1 MIGGGIHGLL
11 KGGGKVEEMI
21 KNKNTTTLFAVF
33 FMIVLVLL
41 IKAYVVQLT
50 YNMMWPKL
58 VENSGGDTS
67 RFKPLTFYEAL
78 IMVILFSFLF
88 G

>member
-1 MIGGGIHGLL
+1 MIGGAL
-11 KGGGKVEEMI
+11 KVKKMI
-21 KNKNTTTLFAVF
+21 KDEDNTTLFAVF

-50 YNMMWPKL
+50 YNMMWPKI

-78 IMVILFSFLF
+78 MVVILFSFLF
-88 G
+88 GY

>member
-1 MIGGGIHGLL
+1 MIGGAL
-11 KGGGKVEEMI
+11 KVKKMI
-21 KNKNTTTLFAVF
+21 KDEDTTTLFAVF

-41 IKAYVVQLT
+41 IKAYVVQIT
-50 YNMMWPKL
+50 YNMMWPKI

-78 IMVILFSFLF
+78 MMVILFSFLF
-88 G
+88 N

>member
-1 MIGGGIHGLL
+1 MIGGGL
-11 KGGGKVEEMI
+11 KVKKMI
-21 KNKNTTTLFAVF
+21 KDEKLSSLFTVF

-41 IKAYVVQLT
+41 IKAYVVQIT
-50 YNMMWPKL
+50 YNMMWPKI

-78 IMVILFSFLF
+78 MVVILFSFLF
-88 G
+88 GY

>member
-1 MIGGGIHGLL
+1 MIL
-11 KGGGKVEEMI
+11 
-21 KNKNTTTLFAVF
+21 
-33 FMIVLVLL
+33 LVLL

-50 YNMMWPKL
+50 YNMMWPKI

-78 IMVILFSFLF
+78 MMVILFSFLF
-88 G
+88 DVPRVPSCSCKSTGGMMT

>member
-1 MIGGGIHGLL
+1 MIGGGL
-11 KGGGKVEEMI
+11 KLNKMI
-21 KNKNTTTLFAVF
+21 KDEKLSTLFAVF
-33 FMIVLVLL
+33 FMILLVLL

-50 YNMMWPKL
+50 YNMIWPKI

-78 IMVILFSFLF
+78 MMVILFSFLF
-88 G
+88 GY

>member
-1 MIGGGIHGLL
+1 MIGGAL
-11 KGGGKVEEMI
+11 KVKKMI
-21 KNKNTTTLFAVF
+21 KDENITTLFAVF

-41 IKAYVVQLT
+41 IKAYVVQIT
-50 YNMMWPKL
+50 YNMMWPKI

>member
-1 MIGGGIHGLL
+1 MIGGGINGLL

-21 KNKNTTTLFAVF
+21 KNKNISTLFAVF
-33 FMIVLVLL
+33 FMIIFVLL
-41 IKAYVVQLT
+41 IKAYVVQIT
-50 YNMMWPKL
+50 YNMMWPKI

-78 IMVILFSFLF
+78 MMVILFSFLF

>member
-1 MIGGGIHGLL
+1 MIGGFNGLL
-11 KGGGKVEEMI
+11 KGGGKVKKMI
-21 KNKNTTTLFAVF
+21 KNENISTLFAVF

-41 IKAYVVQLT
+41 IKAYVVQIT
-50 YNMMWPKL
+50 YNMIWPKI

-78 IMVILFSFLF
+78 MMVILFSFLF
-88 G
+88 GY

>member
-1 MIGGGIHGLL
+1 MIGGAL
-11 KGGGKVEEMI
+11 KVKKMI
-21 KNKNTTTLFAVF
+21 KDENITTLFSVF

-41 IKAYVVQLT
+41 IKAYAVQIT
-50 YNMMWPKL
+50 YNMMWPKI

-78 IMVILFSFLF
+78 LIVILFSFLF
-88 G
+88 GY